1 MATQYSSITKANFST
16 TPYNYQ
22 VSGNNYNA
30 DTWYWFYKSNVC
42 WDVYIKCAIREWIRI
57 DFYDYDANSW
67 IPFKSTI
74 GTYSG
79 QQYMW
84 MVDYNVE
91 PRYIFRFFH
100 NCDTNYNNS
109 AYTAGV
115 KVKDNTSLSYN
126 NNTYD
131 TRGYSLWRIGF
142 CFASNSANNDFNINS
157 YGPGYLTDSEYNTV
171 CKGKLIFCGGKGT
184 QNSDDQ
190 HIVSGTPSD
199 SDFNTKFLPSL
210 FSDGNH
216 PIYSYLDRQC
226 IPDWKWAKT

>member
-16 TPYNYQ
+16 TPYSYQ
-22 VSGNNYNA
+22 VTGGFAA

-42 WDVYIKCAIREWIRI
+42 WDVYIYAGVRCYVRI
-57 DFYDYDANSW
+57 DFYDYDAQEW
-67 IPFKSTI
+67 IPFKYTE

-79 QQYMW
+79 YQYMW
-84 MVDYNVE
+84 EVNYQIN

-109 AYTAGV
+109 AYTAGI

-126 NNTYD
+126 GHTYD

-142 CFASNSANNDFNINS
+142 CFYTNSVYNDFNINS
-157 YGPGYLTDSEYNTV
+157 FGPGYLTDSEYNTA
-171 CKGKLIFCGGKGT
+171 CKGKLIFCGGKHVSGG
-184 QNSDDQ
+184 DDQ
-190 HIVSGTPSD
+190 HIVSGSPSA

-210 FSDGNH
+210 FSGE
-216 PIYSYLDRQC
+216 PITAEFDRQC
-226 IPDWKWAKT
+226 IPDWQWAKT